1 MDRGGDPGAR
11 PRGGA
16 KVKLRIGVW
25 ALGLYLFLGFAV
37 LWPLAAVIR
46 RGLGPGLARA
56 LADPYYWGRFLWSLE
71 YGLLASLL
79 VIALA
84 LPLAYALRYRFP
96 GRALLVAL
104 LGVPFVMPTIVVA
117 AGFLALVGP
126 RGLLGVDL
134 SGTVFVLVWASVFYN
149 LGMAARI
156 LHGLLARTGEG
167 LEAAARTLGATPFRA
182 FRRVTLPLLWPG
194 ILAAGGLTFVY
205 TFASFG
211 VPLLLGGYRY
221 ATLEVE
227 VYRLLAYQLDFAG
240 ASALVLWQA
249 AVLAL
254 VSAGYLWAGG
264 RIAGGLQPG
273 EPRALAPGAARWL
286 SALLWMG
293 FFLVTAPL
301 WALLLESLRGPEGF
315 GLGNYL
321 RLLSGGDGVPLGQAL
336 ANTLRFSLGAL
347 LLAAPVGLAYALA
360 AARGSRLA
368 DLAGLVPLFVSPV
381 SLGVGYLLAYP
392 RLRAS
397 ALVLVLAYATLAYP
411 LFARSV
417 VPALRGLAPELL
429 EAAATL
435 GAGPF
440 RRLLRVELPLVRPA
454 LLSGAALA
462 LASAIGEF
470 GATMLLVRPEWTTLT
485 IAIYQRLGRPGI
497 ANYGEAMAM
506 SVLLAAL
513 SGLLFA
519 AFAKGAELG

>member
-1 MDRGGDPGAR
+1 MGLSAL
-11 PRGGA
+11 
-16 KVKLRIGVW
+16 V
-25 ALGLYLFLGFAV
+25 LGLYLGTAV

-46 RGLGPGLARA
+46 RGLGPGFFETLS
-56 LADPYYWGRFLWSLE
+56 DPYYWGRLLWSLE

-79 VIALA
+79 VVALA
-84 LPLAYALRYRFP
+84 LPLAYALRFRFP
-96 GRALLVAL
+96 GRPALVAL
-104 LGVPFVMPTIVVA
+104 LGVPFVLPTIVVA

-126 RGLLGVDL
+126 RGALGVDL
-134 SGTVFVLVWASVFYN
+134 SGTVVVLVWAAVLYN

-156 LHGLLARTGEG
+156 LHGLLARSGEA
-167 LEAAARTLGATPFRA
+167 LEAAARTLGASPLRA
-182 FRRVTLPLLWPG
+182 FLRVTLPLLWPG
-194 ILAAGGLTFVY
+194 ILAAGGLTFLY

-227 VYRLLAYQLDFAG
+227 IYRLLAYELDFPR

-254 VSAGYLWAGG
+254 VSTGYLWAGR
-264 RIAGGLQPG
+264 RIAGGLLPG
-273 EPRALAPGAARWL
+273 PPRPLPLGQAWAL
-286 SALLWMG
+286 SVLLWTG
-293 FFLVTAPL
+293 FLAVVSPL
-301 WALLLESLRGPEGF
+301 LALFFVSLQTPSGI

-321 RLLSGGDGVPLGQAL
+321 RLLAGGGGTVSFFEAL
-336 ANTLRFSLGAL
+336 WNTLRFSASAL
-347 LLAAPVGLAYALA
+347 LLAAPVGLAYALV
-360 AARGSRLA
+360 AARGSRFA
-368 DLAGLVPLFVSPV
+368 DLAGLVPLFLSPV

-435 GAGPF
+435 GAGPV
-440 RRLLRVELPLVRPA
+440 RRLFRVELPLVRPA
-454 LLSGAALA
+454 LLAGASLA
-462 LASAIGEF
+462 FASAIGEF
-470 GATMLLVRPEWTTLT
+470 GATLLLVRPEWTTLT
-485 IAIYQRLGRPGI
+485 VAIYERLSRPGL

-513 SGLLFA
+513 SGLLFF

>member
-1 MDRGGDPGAR
+1 M
-11 PRGGA
+11 
-16 KVKLRIGVW
+16 
-25 ALGLYLFLGFAV
+25 LYAFLGFSV
-37 LWPLAAVIR
+37 LWPLAAVLR
-46 RGLGPGLARA
+46 RGLGPGLAGA
-56 LADPYYWGRFLWSLE
+56 LADPYYWGRFFWSLE
-71 YGLLASLL
+71 YGLVAGLL
-79 VIALA
+79 VVLLA

-104 LGVPFVMPTIVVA
+104 FGVPFVMPTIVVA

-126 RGLLGVDL
+126 KGLFGVNL
-134 SGTVFVLVWASVFYN
+134 VGTAPVLVWASVFYN

-156 LHGLLARTGEG
+156 LHGLLAKSGEA
-167 LEAAARTLGATPFRA
+167 LEAAARTLGASPLRA
-182 FRRVTLPLLWPG
+182 FWRVTLPLLWPG

-227 VYRLLAYQLDFAG
+227 IYRLLAYELDFAG
-240 ASALVLWQA
+240 ASALVLWQV

-254 VSAGYLWAGG
+254 VSAGYLWAGR
-264 RIAGGLQPG
+264 RIAGGLPLG
-273 EPRALAPGAARWL
+273 SPRALGRAAAWGL
-286 SALLWMG
+286 AAALWGG
-293 FFLVTAPL
+293 FLLVSAPL
-301 WALLLESLRGPEGF
+301 LALAFQSLKTPEGF
-315 GLGNYL
+315 GLLNYA
-321 RLLSGGDGVPLGQAL
+321 RLLRDSGAAVGLGEAL
-336 ANTLRFSLGAL
+336 WNTLRFSLGAL
-347 LLAAPVGLAYALA
+347 LLAAPVGLSYALA
-360 AARGSRLA
+360 ASRGSRAA

-392 RLRAS
+392 HLRAS
-397 ALVLVLAYATLAYP
+397 AFVLVLAYATLAYP

-435 GAGPF
+435 GAGPLH
-440 RRLLRVELPLVRPA
+440 RLTRIELPLVRPA

-485 IAIYQRLGRPGI
+485 IAIYERLGRPGL

-506 SVLLAAL
+506 SVILAAV